1 MADLMVT
8 SLSVGELLTKLR
20 AREWLIPQF
29 QREFV
34 WTIQDVIDFV
44 YSILNARPVGMA
56 TLWEQADE
64 SQLALEPMSLPDIN
78 EIGNGTVIQFCDA
91 TENPKKIYAILDGK
105 QRCTAIAMVFGGFHS
120 NHKSFKVSGRFFL
133 NVAEKDPAKQVVF
146 IKEHEIGRK
155 GYDKEASC
163 ISNGLFPLSTGVKK
177 EGILEQWMRYIQEI
191 RNPANYPDSH
201 LPDEEELER
210 RNSVLKRSFDGI
222 IRTKL
227 AVYIVP
233 ETYDLADVCE
243 IFETLNI
250 SGVKVST
257 VDLVHSWLYADT
269 ANDTKQILLRDW
281 ISEFGQKD
289 GANGW
294 ASNDR
299 PDLMVQM
306 STACYVALEEKP
318 KPRPFKGG
326 VAKKAEEISSVKADD
341 LLRTPTQHWKNIIN
355 NDAVLAEF
363 LGDFQRLV
371 GGGYFPWTSC
381 PYPISALIY
390 VALRFHKYADSP
402 DKHPWGIEELN
413 AIFRAFFWR
422 NALTNRYDQGFLTQ
436 IGTDIKEMK
445 KWLNRR
451 PKYKSA
457 NQWAKEVSPHL
468 DNLIDKRLPDLDQLK
483 DDLTDALPAGA
494 LGKALILPM
503 VATAKKDLVN
513 RELSLEFP
521 MSQNLQMHHIYP
533 KNWCQDNKVGELAVL
548 LDKEKA
554 NRDWVNSVVNLMP
567 LSRESNNVWK
577 TKQPGQVLGER
588 GITYEESRKI
598 LQSAFI
604 DKECFDYLKIGDKLI
619 KEFWTH
625 RAELIAQDLL
635 ERMKFVI

>member
-1 MADLMVT
+1 MADLVVT
-8 SLSVGELLTKLR
+8 SLSVDDLLTKLK
-20 AREWLIPQF
+20 AREWLVPQF
-29 QREFV
+29 QRDFV

-44 YSILNARPVGMA
+44 HSILNARPIGMA
-56 TLWEQADE
+56 TLWEQADA
-64 SQLALEPMSLPDIN
+64 SQLALEPISLPDIDAT
-78 EIGNGTVIQFCDA
+78 GTQTIKQFCDA

-105 QRCTAIAMVFGGFHS
+105 QRCTAIAMVFGAFHS
-120 NHKSFKVSGRFFL
+120 NHNKYRVSGRFFL
-133 NVAEKDPAKQVVF
+133 DVAQKDLAKQVVF
-146 IKEHEIGRK
+146 LKERKIKRK

-163 ISNGLFPLSTGVKK
+163 ISNGLFPLSTSDKK
-177 EGILEQWMRYIQEI
+177 EGILAQWMRYIQEVQ
-191 RNPANYPDSH
+191 NPANYIDSH
-201 LPDEEELER
+201 LPDKEELER
-210 RNSVLKRSFDGI
+210 RDNVLKRSFDGI

-250 SGVKVST
+250 SGQKVST

-281 ISEFGQKD
+281 ISGFGEKD

-299 PDLMVQM
+299 PELMVQM

-326 VAKKAEEISSVKADD
+326 TTKKAEEISSVKADD
-341 LLRTPTQHWKNIIN
+341 LLRTPTQHWKNIIG
-355 NDAVLAEF
+355 NDTYLAEF
-363 LGDFQRLV
+363 LGDFQKVV

-390 VALRFHKYADSP
+390 VALRFHRYADSP
-402 DKHPWGIEELN
+402 DKHPWGIEDLN
-413 AIFRAFFWR
+413 TIFKAFFWR

-445 KWLNRR
+445 KWLNIR
-451 PKYKSA
+451 PKYKSGS
-457 NQWAKEVSPHL
+457 QWAKEVSPLL
-468 DNLIDKRLPDLDQLK
+468 DNLIDKKLPDLDELK
-483 DDLTDALPAGA
+483 DDLTDELPAGA

-503 VATAKKDLVN
+503 VATAEKDLVN
-513 RELSLEFP
+513 SEELLELP

-533 KNWCQDNKVGELAVL
+533 RNWCQDNKVGKLAVL

-567 LSRESNNVWK
+567 LSRRSNNEWK

-588 GITYEESRKI
+588 GITYEKSRKI
-598 LQSAFI
+598 LQAAFI
-604 DKECFDYLKIGDKLI
+604 DEECFDYLKIGDKLI
-619 KEFWTH
+619 EEFWRH

-635 ERMKFVI
+635 GRMKFVI